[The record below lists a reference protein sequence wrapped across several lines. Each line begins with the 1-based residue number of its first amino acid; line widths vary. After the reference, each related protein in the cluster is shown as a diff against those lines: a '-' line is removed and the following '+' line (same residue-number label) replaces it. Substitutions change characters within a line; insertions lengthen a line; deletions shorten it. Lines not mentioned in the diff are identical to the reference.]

1 MVRQQYTNMIKCKKC
16 GEKNCTCKKS
26 IHELAKANPNIS
38 YNKLEQMR
46 QEDLS
51 YESNG
56 ELVIDDTNECEGCQ

>member
-1 MVRQQYTNMIKCKKC
+1 MIICKKC
-16 GEKNCTCKKS
+16 GGKNCTCKKS
-26 IHELAKANPNIS
+26 INELAKANPNIS

-56 ELVIDDTNECEGCQ
+56 GLVIDDTNECESCQ